1 MTPQTDLRD
10 DTDDALLRAARGAH
24 AASLDHLSP
33 RVQAQLAQR
42 RRAAMQPGRPARRGW
57 AMIAAGSAAVLALA
71 VGVFVI
77 RDQSRAPQMADEETP
92 SAAPITTTPAA
103 QATPDT
109 RIADAG
115 TPEPVTT
122 AAPDAV
128 AAPQVDAAD
137 SAPEED
143 RASLPDTLIA
153 AEFDAVEAID
163 DAGYDGFDETPDFYA
178 WLGSEDALADA
189 PESL

>member
-1 MTPQTDLRD
+1 
-10 DTDDALLRAARGAH
+10 
-24 AASLDHLSP
+24 
-33 RVQAQLAQR
+33 
-42 RRAAMQPGRPARRGW
+42 
-57 AMIAAGSAAVLALA
+57 MIAAGSAAVLALA

-92 SAAPITTTPAA
+92 SAAPIATTPAA

-109 RIADAG
+109 RIADAA
-115 TPEPVTT
+115 TSEPVST

-163 DAGYDGFDETPDFYA
+163 DAGYDGFDEPPDFYA
-178 WLGSEDALADA
+178 WLGSENALADA